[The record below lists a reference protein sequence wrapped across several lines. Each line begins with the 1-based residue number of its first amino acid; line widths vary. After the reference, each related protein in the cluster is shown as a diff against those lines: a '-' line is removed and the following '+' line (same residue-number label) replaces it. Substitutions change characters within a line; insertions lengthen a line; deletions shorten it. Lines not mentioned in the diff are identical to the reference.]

1 MADPQALEIGIG
13 GHLRALL
20 KARCFACVK
29 LSRHGPFG
37 LKAASTKFAV
47 WPASRLALHP
57 DDAARAPPNPAV
69 GLFRVREV
77 AAETGQRVRSRRY
90 AWRSRRDLVNQ

>member
-37 LKAASTKFAV
+37 PKAASTKFAV
-47 WPASRLALHP
+47 WPASRLAC
-57 DDAARAPPNPAV
+57 
-69 GLFRVREV
+69 
-77 AAETGQRVRSRRY
+77 TQTTQRGRRRIQPSAY
-90 AWRSRRDLVNQ
+90 SE